1 MVANWSDHSN
11 VSCACALQ
19 PFLNDDKFASSKVIV
34 VKLLPL
40 KRYDAD
46 ISSRSS
52 LIFLRCLFYPYTERF
67 SNDCRKTKTKAITP
81 TNHNRSRQRD
91 EPITIPSNHL

>member
-19 PFLNDDKFASSKVIV
+19 PFLIINDDKFASNKFIV

-46 ISSRSS
+46 I
-52 LIFLRCLFYPYTERF
+52 F
-67 SNDCRKTKTKAITP
+67 
-81 TNHNRSRQRD
+81 
-91 EPITIPSNHL
+91 EP